1 MSKKRLTKRGKITI
15 GIFILLIIIGSIY
28 VQKQD
33 DKPSKDFNRTVRLNK
48 DKGRKGR
55 LNKPKI
61 KTKKKG
67 RYRKV
72 GRTKT
77 KAKF

>member
-15 GIFILLIIIGSIY
+15 GIFILFIIIGSIY

-33 DKPSKDFNRTVRLNK
+33 DKPSKYFNRTERLNQ

-55 LNKPKI
+55 LNKH
-61 KTKKKG
+61 KG
-67 RYRKV
+67 RKKRV
-72 GRTKT
+72 LRSRD
-77 KAKF
+77 